1 MSVSRSSKKNAGQAV
16 VEYIFILSFIALMGT
31 KMTSMFSTMMADS
44 IGNLAFVL
52 SNELT
57 VGVCKD
63 NCFFDGFKN

>member
-1 MSVSRSSKKNAGQAV
+1 MSERSFIKRNGGQALT
-16 VEYIFILSFIALMGT
+16 EYIFILSFIALIGT

-52 SNELT
+52 SSELT

-63 NCFFDGFKN
+63 NCFFDGYKN